1 MLAMLGPEKVSAMGR
16 RIGIRVAAMTLALA
30 ACATTQRPVLY
41 PNAYLRSVGD
51 AAAQRDI
58 DQCLQLADNSGLA
71 KSNNQ
76 VARHGAEGA
85 AVGAAAGSVGTLVSG
100 GNVGTGA
107 AAGAAIG
114 AAAGAV
120 HGAFRNDANP
130 TYRNF
135 AQRCLQDRGYDV
147 IGWQ

>member
-1 MLAMLGPEKVSAMGR
+1 MVRCR
-16 RIGIRVAAMTLALA
+16 RIIVAAMMAALG
-30 ACATTQRPVLY
+30 ACAVVQRPVLY
-41 PNAYLRSVGD
+41 PSAHLKSVGD
-51 AAAQRDI
+51 AVAQRDI
-58 DQCLQLADNSGLA
+58 DQCLQLAENSGLS

-76 VARHGAEGA
+76 VVKRGSEGA

-100 GNVGTGA
+100 GNVGAGA
-107 AAGAAIG
+107 VAGAAIG
-114 AAAGAV
+114 VTAGAV

-135 AQRCLQDRGYDV
+135 TQRCLQDRGYDV

>member
-1 MLAMLGPEKVSAMGR
+1 MYPE
-16 RIGIRVAAMTLALA
+16 
-30 ACATTQRPVLY
+30 
-41 PNAYLRSVGD
+41 
-51 AAAQRDI
+51 
-58 DQCLQLADNSGLA
+58 GLCT
-71 KSNNQ
+71 
-76 VARHGAEGA
+76 RHGAEGA
-85 AVGAAAGSVGTLVSG
+85 AVGATAGGVGTLVTG

-114 AAAGAV
+114 ATAGAV

-130 TYRNF
+130 THRNF

>member
-1 MLAMLGPEKVSAMGR
+1 MVWCK
-16 RIGIRVAAMTLALA
+16 GIKVAAMMVALG
-30 ACATTQRPVLY
+30 ACASTQRPVLY
-41 PNAYLRSVGD
+41 PNAYLRSVGA
-51 AAAQRDI
+51 AAAQRDV
-58 DQCLQLADNSGLA
+58 DQCLQLADNSGLS

-76 VARHGAEGA
+76 VVRHGTEGA
-85 AVGAAAGSVGTLVSG
+85 AVGAAAGSVGTLATG
-100 GNVGTGA
+100 GNVRAGA

-114 AAAGAV
+114 TAAGAV
-120 HGAFRNDANP
+120 HGAFRSDANP

>member
-1 MLAMLGPEKVSAMGR
+1 MVRCKGIEIAATMIALG
-16 RIGIRVAAMTLALA
+16 
-30 ACATTQRPVLY
+30 ACASTQRPVLY
-41 PNAYLRSVGD
+41 PNAYLRSVGN

-58 DQCLQLADNSGLA
+58 DQCLQLADNSGLS

-76 VARHGAEGA
+76 VVKHGAEGA
-85 AVGAAAGSVGTLVSG
+85 AVGTAAGSVGTLVTG
-100 GNVGTGA
+100 GNVGAGA

-114 AAAGAV
+114 ATAGAV
-120 HGAFRNDANP
+120 HGAFKSDANP

>member
-1 MLAMLGPEKVSAMGR
+1 MV
-16 RIGIRVAAMTLALA
+16 VAITVALSG
-30 ACATTQRPVLY
+30 CASTQRPVLY
-41 PNAYLRSVGD
+41 PNAYLKSVGD
-51 AAAQRDI
+51 AVAQRDI
-58 DQCLQLADNSGLA
+58 DQCLQLASSSGLS

-76 VARHGAEGA
+76 VVKHGAEGA
-85 AVGAAAGSVGTLVSG
+85 AVGVAAGTVGTLATG

-114 AAAGAV
+114 ATAGAV

>member
-1 MLAMLGPEKVSAMGR
+1 MVRCTGIKVVAITVALG
-16 RIGIRVAAMTLALA
+16 
-30 ACATTQRPVLY
+30 ACASTQRPVLY

-58 DQCLQLADNSGLA
+58 DQCLQLAGNSGLS

-76 VARHGAEGA
+76 VVKQGAEGA
-85 AVGAAAGSVGTLVSG
+85 AVGATAGSVGTLVTG

-114 AAAGAV
+114 ATAGAV